1 MYRDLEP
8 GTNLRDWVVWL
19 VRAGCWSWAALSSND
34 SKTRYKHYIFSGSVQ
49 RHFTEL
55 SVPER
60 SEGTEVM
67 KTAIRAAIVFWR
79 RKDFG
84 GAE

>member
-1 MYRDLEP
+1 MENDDKLLQVY
-8 GTNLRDWVVWL
+8 WL
-19 VRAGCWSWAALSSND
+19 GQ
-34 SKTRYKHYIFSGSVQ
+34 I
-49 RHFTEL
+49 L